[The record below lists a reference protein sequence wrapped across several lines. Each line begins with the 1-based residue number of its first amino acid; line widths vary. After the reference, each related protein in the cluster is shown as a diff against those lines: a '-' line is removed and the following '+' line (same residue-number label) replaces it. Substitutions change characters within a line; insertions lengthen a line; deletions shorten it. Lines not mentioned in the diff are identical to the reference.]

1 MPLFASKK
9 DSRFIKHVTKEVMNG
24 IVSLEIALYKLA
36 LPEMETNLYNESN
49 KKVYYNPIRLFC
61 QTTKEEISMNDLDT
75 GMDTSQIVVFLFLR
89 EDLLD
94 LGVFIEEGDIIA
106 YNALYYEIDN
116 TQTMQYWA
124 GRNDETFLMNTEN
137 RGNRNFG
144 YNPTIKVQAHLTRLS
159 QLNLAE
165 TRSGTINI
173 KNTNFLP
180 KNL

>member
-9 DSRFIKHVTKEVMNG
+9 DSRFLKSVTKEVMNK
-24 IVSLEIALYKLA
+24 IISMEIALYKLA
-36 LPEMETNLYNESN
+36 LPEMETNLYNESD
-49 KKVYYNPIRLFC
+49 KKVYYNPVRLYC
-61 QTTKEEISMNDLDT
+61 QVTKEEVSMNDLDT
-75 GMDTSQIVVFLFLR
+75 GMDTSQIATFLFLR

-94 LGVFIEEGDIIA
+94 CGVFIEEGDIIA

-116 TQTMQYWA
+116 AQTMQYWA
-124 GRNDETFLMNTEN
+124 GRNDETFLMNTEG

-165 TRSGTINI
+165 TRSGTLSI

>member
-9 DSRFIKHVTKEVMNG
+9 DSRFLKSVTKEVMNK
-24 IVSLEIALYKLA
+24 IISMEIALYKLA
-36 LPEMETNLYNESN
+36 LPEMETNLYNESD
-49 KKVYYNPIRLFC
+49 KKVYYNPVRLSC
-61 QTTKEEISMNDLDT
+61 QVTKEEVSMNDLDT
-75 GMDTSQIVVFLFLR
+75 GIDTSQIATFLFLR
-89 EDLLD
+89 EDLID
-94 LGVFIEEGDIIA
+94 CGVFIEEGDIIA

-137 RGNRNFG
+137 RGSRHFG